1 MNLSKYAIDLNIF
14 GILLTGTLNLILY
27 GDTIHMIKLDYSQHQ
42 CPYPVIE
49 TRKQMLAHPDQA
61 LEVMVGDNAAKDN
74 VSRLAKKMNYN
85 AAAKSINDGF
95 LVTLTPQGQKSGELQ
110 QQEAPIK
117 QAVSS
122 GKTVIYCGSDRMGD
136 GDDGFGKVLMKNFLT
151 TLLEIAP
158 LPDTILFVN
167 SGINLTTSGSEIL
180 EPLKALESRGVD
192 IASCGLCL
200 DFYDK
205 KEDLAV
211 GRTTNM
217 FEMVELQCQ
226 AERVVTP

>member
-1 MNLSKYAIDLNIF
+1 
-14 GILLTGTLNLILY
+14 
-27 GDTIHMIKLDYSQHQ
+27 
-42 CPYPVIE
+42 V
-49 TRKQMLAHPDQA
+49 
-61 LEVMVGDNAAKDN
+61 V
-74 VSRLAKKMNYN
+74 
-85 AAAKSINDGF
+85 
-95 LVTLTPQGQKSGELQ
+95 LTPQGQQEETSQ
-110 QQEAPIK
+110 QQSPPIK
-117 QAVSS
+117 QGISS
-122 GKTVIYCGSDRMGD
+122 GKTVVYCGSDRMGD

-151 TLLEIAP
+151 TLLEVTP

-205 KEDLAV
+205 KEDLCV

-217 FEMVELQCQ
+217 YEMAELQCQ
-226 AERVVTP
+226 AERIVTP

>member
-1 MNLSKYAIDLNIF
+1 
-14 GILLTGTLNLILY
+14 
-27 GDTIHMIKLDYSQHQ
+27 MIKLDYSQHQ

-49 TRKQMLAHPDQA
+49 TRKQMLAYPDQT
-61 LEVMVGDNAAKDN
+61 LEVTVGDSAARDN
-74 VSRLAKKMNYN
+74 VSRLSKKMNYN
-85 AAAKSINDGF
+85 AAVQSVDDKF
-95 LVTLTPQGQKSGELQ
+95 LITLTPLEQQSEASQ
-110 QQEAPIK
+110 QQETPIRK
-117 QAVSS
+117 ALSS

-136 GDDGFGKVLMKNFLT
+136 GDDGFGKVLMRNFLT
-151 TLLEIAP
+151 TLLEIDP

-167 SGINLTTSGSEIL
+167 SGINLTTSGSEVL

-205 KEDLAV
+205 KDDLYV

-217 FEMVELQCQ
+217 FEMAELQCQ